1 MSKVIV
7 IGAGASGLAA
17 AIMLS
22 RNNNEVII
30 LERNNIC
37 GKKLLITGSGR
48 CNYFNSD
55 FTTSHFNSS
64 NRKLLESI
72 INDKSK
78 DEVLDFFN
86 SIGII
91 PTIKEGYYYPYS
103 NQASSIKNAL
113 EKEVIN
119 SNVRI
124 IYNTYVKDIVKNNN
138 EFIITTD
145 NKTYNCEKVVV
156 ATGSKAYKKTGSEGN
171 LYEVLKKLGHNIIKP
186 LPALVQLK
194 AEEKYLKEWKNIRTK
209 ATLKLYENNKFIKEE
224 IGEVQLTDYGI
235 SGICTMNLSSIV
247 ARSLDQGKK
256 IDIEINFYN
265 ELNSIDSFINFMNS
279 RDILLKNRTIS
290 ELLEGIMNYK
300 LANLLIK
307 LSNININ
314 SKWSNLKKEE
324 KVSLA
329 KNIISHKLNIIGTNS
344 FDTSQTCSG
353 GVALFEVNLDT
364 MESKIIDGLYL
375 IGEILD
381 VDGECG
387 GYNLGFCFI
396 TGIKAGNSI
405 K

>member
-113 EKEVIN
+113 EQEVIN
-119 SNVRI
+119 SNVEI

-194 AEEKYLKEWKNIRTK
+194 SNEKYLKEWKNIRTK

-235 SGICTMNLSSIV
+235 SGICTMNLSSIAV
-247 ARSLDQGKK
+247 RSLDQGKK
-256 IDIEINFYN
+256 IYIEINFYN

-353 GVALFEVNLDT
+353 GVSLLDINLDT
-364 MESKIIDGLYL
+364 MESKRVDGLYL

>member
-7 IGAGASGLAA
+7 IGAGASGLAT

-55 FTTSHFNSS
+55 FTTSHFNS
-64 NRKLLESI
+64 NNKALLENI

-78 DEVLDFFN
+78 VEVLDFFN

-91 PTIKEGYYYPYS
+91 PSIKEGYYYPYS

-113 EKEVIN
+113 EQEAIN
-119 SNVRI
+119 SNVKI
-124 IYNTYVKDIVKNNN
+124 IYNTYVKDIIKNNN
-138 EFIITTD
+138 KFTIITD

-194 AEEKYLKEWKNIRTK
+194 SNEKYLKEWKNIRTR
-209 ATLKLYENNKFIKEE
+209 ATLKLYENNNFIKEE
-224 IGEVQLTDYGI
+224 KGEVQLTDYGI
-235 SGICTMNLSSIV
+235 SGICTMNLSSIA

-265 ELNSIDSFINFMNS
+265 EINNIDKFIEFMNH
-279 RDILLKNRTIS
+279 RDKLLKNRTIS

-314 SKWSNLKKEE
+314 SKWKNLINEE
-324 KVSLA
+324 KISLA
-329 KNIISHKLNIIGTNS
+329 KNIISHKLNIIGSNS
-344 FDTSQTCSG
+344 FDNSQTCSG
-353 GVALFEVNLDT
+353 GVSLLDVNLDT
-364 MESKIIDGLYL
+364 MESKIVDGLYL

>member
-113 EKEVIN
+113 EQEAIN
-119 SNVRI
+119 SNVEI

-209 ATLKLYENNKFIKEE
+209 ATLRLYENNNFIKEE
-224 IGEVQLTDYGI
+224 KGEVQLTDYGI

-265 ELNSIDSFINFMNS
+265 ELNS
-279 RDILLKNRTIS
+279 
-290 ELLEGIMNYK
+290 MNYK

-396 TGIKAGNSI
+396 TGIKAGNNI

>member
-55 FTTSHFNSS
+55 FTTS

-113 EKEVIN
+113 EQEAIN
-119 SNVRI
+119 SNVEI

-156 ATGSKAYKKTGSEGN
+156 ATGSKAYK
-171 LYEVLKKLGHNIIKP
+171 
-186 LPALVQLK
+186 
-194 AEEKYLKEWKNIRTK
+194 
-209 ATLKLYENNKFIKEE
+209 
-224 IGEVQLTDYGI
+224 
-235 SGICTMNLSSIV
+235 
-247 ARSLDQGKK
+247 
-256 IDIEINFYN
+256 
-265 ELNSIDSFINFMNS
+265 
-279 RDILLKNRTIS
+279 
-290 ELLEGIMNYK
+290 
-300 LANLLIK
+300 
-307 LSNININ
+307 
-314 SKWSNLKKEE
+314 
-324 KVSLA
+324 
-329 KNIISHKLNIIGTNS
+329 
-344 FDTSQTCSG
+344 
-353 GVALFEVNLDT
+353 
-364 MESKIIDGLYL
+364 
-375 IGEILD
+375 
-381 VDGECG
+381 
-387 GYNLGFCFI
+387 
-396 TGIKAGNSI
+396 
-405 K
+405 

>member
-1 MSKVIV
+1 MSKIIV
-7 IGAGASGLAA
+7 IGAGASGLAT

-55 FTTSHFNSS
+55 FTTNHFNS
-64 NRKLLESI
+64 NNKALLENI

-78 DEVLDFFN
+78 VEVLDFFN

-91 PTIKEGYYYPYS
+91 PSIKEGYYYPYS

-113 EKEVIN
+113 EQEAIN
-119 SNVRI
+119 SNVKI
-124 IYNTYVKDIVKNNN
+124 IYNTYVKDIIKNNN
-138 EFIITTD
+138 KFTIITD

-209 ATLKLYENNKFIKEE
+209 ATLRLYENNKFIKEE

-235 SGICTMNLSSIV
+235 SGICTMNLSSIAV
-247 ARSLDQGKK
+247 RSLDQGKK

-265 ELNSIDSFINFMNS
+265 EINNIDKFIEFMNS

-314 SKWSNLKKEE
+314 SKWKNLINEE
-324 KVSLA
+324 KISLA
-329 KNIISHKLNIIGTNS
+329 KNIISHKLNIIGSNS
-344 FDTSQTCSG
+344 FDNSQTCSG
-353 GVALFEVNLDT
+353 GVSLLDVNLDT
-364 MESKIIDGLYL
+364 MESKIVDGLYL